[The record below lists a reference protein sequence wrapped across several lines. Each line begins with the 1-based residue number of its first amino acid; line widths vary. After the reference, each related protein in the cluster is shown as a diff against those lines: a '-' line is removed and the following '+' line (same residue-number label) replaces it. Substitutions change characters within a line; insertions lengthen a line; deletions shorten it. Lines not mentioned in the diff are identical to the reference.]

1 MATVTKTVLKTYFE
15 QGDIPTQG
23 QYVDLIDSQF
33 GLGETGTQIIQGTIS
48 ASQAKIEY
56 ITLKK
61 LHLPGIGIA
70 NENTPRTG
78 SKVGSTFSVGQ
89 SFEVSGSINVTNGNI
104 IITSSGE
111 FQGES
116 ANITNIT
123 SSYISASGTIT
134 ANEYGGNVI
143 LNGTNTNG
151 TGSFGRVEVA
161 TRLEHKD
168 DSNTCIKFAS
178 DNVTITANNVQG
190 AKFGTTGGVSL
201 GNSSYPTNITGS
213 VVNIKHNITASNAS
227 FVEGRFSSRLFAN
240 KGVILE
246 NGMHAESA
254 TVWSHTGT
262 VTTSN
267 KRTFTIQFT
276 GLPDFDGAVSLVS
289 NEYMRIANTELTDK
303 SIVVGSQ
310 GETNLSGEIIIM
322 NIFQVTSG
330 VFYVTPTVINN
341 TIKSTGG
348 SGYYKFT
355 IL

>member
-1 MATVTKTVLKTYFE
+1 
-15 QGDIPTQG
+15 
-23 QYVDLIDSQF
+23 
-33 GLGETGTQIIQGTIS
+33 
-48 ASQAKIEY
+48 
-56 ITLKK
+56 
-61 LHLPGIGIA
+61 
-70 NENTPRTG
+70 
-78 SKVGSTFSVGQ
+78 
-89 SFEVSGSINVTNGNI
+89 
-104 IITSSGE
+104 
-111 FQGES
+111 
-116 ANITNIT
+116 
-123 SSYISASGTIT
+123 
-134 ANEYGGNVI
+134 
-143 LNGTNTNG
+143 
-151 TGSFGRVEVA
+151 
-161 TRLEHKD
+161 
-168 DSNTCIKFAS
+168 
-178 DNVTITANNVQG
+178 
-190 AKFGTTGGVSL
+190 
-201 GNSSYPTNITGS
+201 
-213 VVNIKHNITASNAS
+213 
-227 FVEGRFSSRLFAN
+227 
-240 KGVILE
+240 
-246 NGMHAESA
+246 MHAESA